1 MLHFVELELNR
12 AVSRGKV
19 DVSVSSLFDLERK
32 FNFILL
38 HFIFVSKVHQLNKQG
53 FRWILLF
60 VYNRLVL
67 SSESSLSK
75 KALKF

>member
-38 HFIFVSKVHQLNKQG
+38 HFIFVSNVHQLNKQG

-75 KALKF
+75 KALKL